1 MDSGKLAACLRRCL
15 LLAAIAAAAP
25 AAAATSP
32 LHYGLFGDLHL
43 ARPAGSAART
53 LLFLSDADGWD
64 AREDGYAEALAAAG
78 SLVVGIDL
86 PGYLKEL
93 AGIAGDCAYPAAHV
107 EEVSHWVQ
115 RHENLADYSAPWLV
129 GLERGAALAY
139 AVAAQAPAG
148 TFDGLATLG
157 YDFDLRLPR
166 PLCAGDAG
174 LASAA
179 DGAGGFRIVPVARL
193 GTPWLARP
201 YAPGTHINGLGAQF
215 AALDRWIAGLHPRA
229 APSPPAAL
237 VATLQR
243 WDRREARRREP
254 LPQDVA
260 DLPLTEVAAT
270 GGDGRRIAV
279 LLTGDGG
286 WAGLDQGVAE
296 ALSAD
301 GVQVIGFSTLKFF
314 WQQRTPEQSAEAI
327 ARVIGHYAAQQPG
340 ARFALVGYSFGAS
353 LVPVVYNRL
362 PEAARDKVDLQFM
375 ISPDDEAVFEIKVGD
390 WFGGAHHEGALPI
403 APELARSTVPA
414 FCLHGRDEDD
424 SACSGLTGNKVS
436 ALDLPGGHHYDG
448 DYAAIGQRLLQHWPQ
463 RR

>member
-1 MDSGKLAACLRRCL
+1 MDLGRLAACLL
-15 LLAAIAAAAP
+15 FAAAAP
-25 AAAATSP
+25 AAAATTP

-53 LLFLSDADGWD
+53 LLFLSDANGWD
-64 AREDGYAEALAAAG
+64 AREDGYAEALAGAG

-86 PGYLKEL
+86 PGYLTQL
-93 AGIAGDCAYPAAHV
+93 AGVGGDCAYPAAHV

-115 RHENLADYSAPWLV
+115 RHENLASYSAPWLI

-157 YDFDLRLPR
+157 YDFELRLPR
-166 PLCAGDAG
+166 ALCAGDAG

-179 DGAGGFRIVPVARL
+179 DGAGDFRIVPVARL
-193 GTPWLARP
+193 DTPWLARP

-215 AALDRWIAGLHPRA
+215 AALGHWTAGLHTPA
-229 APSPPAAL
+229 AVSPPVAL
-237 VATLQR
+237 VDTLQR

-260 DLPLTEVAAT
+260 DLPLTDVAAS

-279 LLTGDGG
+279 LMTGDGG

-296 ALSAD
+296 ALSAE
-301 GVQVIGFSTLKFF
+301 GVTVIGFSTLKFF
-314 WQQRTPEQSAEAI
+314 WQKRTPEQSAEAI
-327 ARVIGHYAAQQPG
+327 ARVIGHYAAQRPE

-362 PEAARDKVDLQFM
+362 PAVAREKIDLQFM

-403 APELARSTVPA
+403 APELANGAVPA
-414 FCLHGRDEDD
+414 FCLHGQDEDD
-424 SACSGLTGNKVS
+424 SACSRLAGGKVS

-448 DYAAIGQRLLQHWPQ
+448 DYAAIGRLLLQHWPQ

>member
-1 MDSGKLAACLRRCL
+1 MLPDRLLHCAGHCL
-15 LLAAIAAAAP
+15 LLLACAAP
-25 AAAATSP
+25 ATAATTP

-43 ARPAGSAART
+43 ARPAGSATRT
-53 LLFLSDADGWD
+53 LLFLSDGDGWD
-64 AREDGYAEALAAAG
+64 AREDSYAEALAAAG

-115 RHENLADYSAPWLV
+115 RHENLADYSAPWLI

-148 TFDGLATLG
+148 TFEGLATLG
-157 YDFDLRLPR
+157 YDFDLRLAR
-166 PLCAGDAG
+166 GLCAGDAG
-174 LASAA
+174 VASAA
-179 DGAGGFRIVPVARL
+179 DGANGFRIVPVARL
-193 GTPWLARP
+193 AAPWLARP
-201 YAPGTHINGLGAQF
+201 YAPGTRINGVGAQF
-215 AALDRWIAGLHPRA
+215 ATLDHWIAGLHARA
-229 APSPPAAL
+229 ATSPPAAL
-237 VATLQR
+237 VDTLQR

-254 LPQDVA
+254 LPQEVA
-260 DLPLTEVAAT
+260 DLPLTEVAAS
-270 GGDGRRIAV
+270 GAGSGAKRIAV
-279 LLTGDGG
+279 LMTGDGG

-296 ALSAD
+296 ALAAD
-301 GVQVIGFSTLKFF
+301 GVQVVGFSTLKFF

-327 ARVIGHYAAQQPG
+327 ARVIGHYAAQQPE

-362 PEAARDKVDLQFM
+362 PEAAREKIDLQFM

-403 APELARSTVPA
+403 APELARADVPA
-414 FCLHGRDEDD
+414 FCLRGKDEDD
-424 SACSGLTGNKVS
+424 SACPGLAGNKVS

-448 DYAAIGQRLLQHWPQ
+448 DYAAIGRLLLQSWPQ